1 MKGFRQDKKVDSLK
15 RAPLFAGLS
24 RKELVQVARLT
35 DDLEVAQGRVL
46 CKEGRSAKNSSF
58 WLRAKSMFRG
68 KAGASPR

>member
-1 MKGFRQDKKVDSLK
+1 MKLFRQDKKVESLK
-15 RAPLFAGLS
+15 RAPLLAGLS

-46 CKEGRSAKNSSF
+46 CKEGEIGQEFLF